1 LILERFV
8 VLFYSILKN
17 NKKKNRKTSN
27 NKTASE
33 SPNKSPTFG

>member
-1 LILERFV
+1 MLMKK
-8 VLFYSILKN
+8 KN

>member
-1 LILERFV
+1 MKK
-8 VLFYSILKN
+8 KN

>member
-1 LILERFV
+1 MKK
-8 VLFYSILKN
+8 KN

-33 SPNKSPTFG
+33 SPNKSPTLG